1 MMKTPLTL
9 LFQNWTVQSE
19 PPSALSAPAS
29 SRDVLADQEARCR
42 FSRDV
47 ASRMSYKLVAH
58 HVGIEGNNDPPC
70 VQNALGCLKANPF
83 SIRADL

>member
-1 MMKTPLTL
+1 MMKTLLTL

-29 SRDVLADQEARCR
+29 SRDVLADQEARFR

-58 HVGIEGNNDPPC
+58 HVGSDT
-70 VQNALGCLKANPF
+70 ALVKAELIF
-83 SIRADL
+83 YISQRF

>member
-29 SRDVLADQEARCR
+29 SRDVLADQGARFR

-47 ASRMSYKLVAH
+47 ASRMSYKLVVH
-58 HVGIEGNNDPPC
+58 HVGNATKRNKPVPP
-70 VQNALGCLKANPF
+70 VKELQSPE
-83 SIRADL
+83 